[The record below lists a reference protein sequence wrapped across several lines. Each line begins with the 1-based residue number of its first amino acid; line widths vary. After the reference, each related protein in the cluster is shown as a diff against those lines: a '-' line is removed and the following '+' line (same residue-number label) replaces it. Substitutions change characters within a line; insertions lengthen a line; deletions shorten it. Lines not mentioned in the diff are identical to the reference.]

1 MWADVVMALQEHWS
15 TCRVRKPLLRVQSIF
30 IFMSK
35 LHAISCLTSDSTQ
48 QDKTTEKHMPCS
60 NVWKCTFFFTSV
72 EGSYWHRVT
81 LGEHCFVT
89 KGLLTEEQMWRGKDA
104 FHSYSGQQ
112 ENYRHHETSH
122 PDTKIV
128 LLMTSHSLDMAAKG
142 QGLQHCHTLNTHTH
156 THSGSYATEQVWE
169 SQGSHCCDYSSTE
182 LWGEAKSQ
190 ASGLVRVSPG
200 KVIQYSHSVCV
211 CGGF

>member
-1 MWADVVMALQEHWS
+1 MSSWPCKNTGQPVALGNLFCVCRAYLSLCQNSTQSPVWRVTAPSRTKPQRS
-15 TCRVRKPLLRVQSIF
+15 TCPAQTCGN
-30 IFMSK
+30 
-35 LHAISCLTSDSTQ
+35 A
-48 QDKTTEKHMPCS
+48 P
-60 NVWKCTFFFTSV
+60 FFTSV

-156 THSGSYATEQVWE
+156 SGSYATEQVWK
-169 SQGSHCCDYSSTE
+169 SHGSHCCDYSSTE

>member
-1 MWADVVMALQEHWS
+1 MHL
-15 TCRVRKPLLRVQSIF
+15 
-30 IFMSK
+30 
-35 LHAISCLTSDSTQ
+35 
-48 QDKTTEKHMPCS
+48 
-60 NVWKCTFFFTSV
+60 FFTSV

-156 THSGSYATEQVWE
+156 TLRELCNWAGMRKSGEPLLWLQQHRALRG
-169 SQGSHCCDYSSTE
+169 SQE
-182 LWGEAKSQ
+182 PSQ
-190 ASGLVRVSPG
+190 RFSASQSREGYTILSQCMCVRGVLICAHVSLLY
-200 KVIQYSHSVCV
+200 VSVL
-211 CGGF
+211 